1 MPVADDDYRKKKS
14 KANLRGR
21 GAPDPMDIIG
31 LGGGGAAG
39 SVAARAAAPV
49 AKSVLS
55 SAAKFVRGFFGSGAS
70 NATRGVVVN
79 TARTGTTVARVPKR
93 IGPGSGSSN
102 LPAVRSLPATRTA
115 VGRPAPNNAGKIA
128 VAAGVAA
135 GGTAGLV
142 TQGMREARKGGST
155 STNTSTSTSTTSS
168 TAPKRKTLAD
178 FMAEGKAKGK
188 KGKGVSNYGY
198 TMYKDYLTSSRAGA
212 KADTIR
218 VTGSKPKE
226 GA

>member
-14 KANLRGR
+14 KANLQGR
-21 GAPDPMDIIG
+21 GNQYDPMDIIG

-102 LPAVRSLPATRTA
+102 LPAVR
-115 VGRPAPNNAGKIA
+115 
-128 VAAGVAA
+128 
-135 GGTAGLV
+135 
-142 TQGMREARKGGST
+142 
-155 STNTSTSTSTTSS
+155 
-168 TAPKRKTLAD
+168 
-178 FMAEGKAKGK
+178 KAKGK